1 MKYTKKEIELYERLT
16 EIGII
21 SENMSKIFSKS
32 VQNYANQKKKEMNKW
47 VGKIVNNLVDL
58 NKVLKKT
65 KIPKKFRILKGLENE
80 IHR

>member
-21 SENMSKIFSKS
+21 SENMSKMFSKS
-32 VQNYANQKKKEMNKW
+32 IQNYANQKKKEMDKW

-65 KIPKKFRILKGLENE
+65 KIPKKFLILNKLEDKNG
-80 IHR
+80 

>member
-1 MKYTKKEIELYERLT
+1 MKYTDKEIRLYEGLT

-21 SENMSKIFSKS
+21 SENMSEIFSKS
-32 VQNYANQKKKEMNKW
+32 VQNYANQKKKEMDKW

-65 KIPKKFRILKGLENE
+65 KIPKKFRILNKLEDKNG
-80 IHR
+80 